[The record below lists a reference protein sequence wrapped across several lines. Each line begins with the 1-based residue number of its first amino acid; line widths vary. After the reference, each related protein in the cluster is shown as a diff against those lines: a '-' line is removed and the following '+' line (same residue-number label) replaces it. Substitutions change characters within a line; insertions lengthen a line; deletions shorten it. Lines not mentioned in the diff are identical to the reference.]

1 MEIQRAKEKE
11 SKKVNENSDENGDN
25 SVIKETPGVVPEQ
38 PNDDDKMDISN
49 EEDSSTQ
56 SDADDKDDLSLEE
69 KRAKAYLVEETEGQ
83 QQSDN
88 KTDED
93 QFNSFVYWRDP
104 LLSLEELEFK
114 EKLTDS
120 LNKLQIEKDEDENEE
135 AAGNSNAHHFIFF

>member
-25 SVIKETPGVVPEQ
+25 SVIKETPGAVPEQ
-38 PNDDDKMDISN
+38 PNDNDKMDISN
-49 EEDSSTQ
+49 EDSSNQ

-69 KRAKAYLVEETEGQ
+69 KRAKVYLSEKNEE
-83 QQSDN
+83 QQSDS
-88 KTDED
+88 KTEE

-104 LLSLEELEFK
+104 LLSLDELEFK

-135 AAGNSNAHHFIFF
+135 AAGN